1 MIRMDKHTTIVII
14 ASIVIAI
21 PFVYSGWN
29 IYAADQL
36 QITGTDEGQFRFFD
50 MINSGSIEVC
60 NSMPFFVN
68 YQKYSINIFFN
79 EANKGTYSTSPLNL
93 DPLSS
98 EIVNGTFSS
107 ETFSEAQYLA
117 LHFDGM
123 FSGSAPER
131 IDPRQLKIIT
141 QVEVPIIGI
150 IPYTITKQ
158 YSGLFFWDELNGKIG
173 EYNC

>member
-1 MIRMDKHTTIVII
+1 MDKHTGIVII

-29 IYAADQL
+29 IYALDQL
-36 QITGTDEGQFRFFD
+36 QIKGTNDIGFRYFD
-50 MINSGSIEVC
+50 MINSGNIEIC
-60 NSMPFFVN
+60 NSTPFFVN
-68 YQKYSINIFFN
+68 YQKFSIFVFFN
-79 EANKGTYSTSPLNL
+79 EDNKGEYSTAPNTIG
-93 DPLSS
+93 PLSS
-98 EIVNGTFSS
+98 KIVNGTFSS

-123 FSGSAPER
+123 FSGSAPDR

-141 QVEVPIIGI
+141 QIDAPIIGV

-158 YSGLFFWDELNGKIG
+158 YSGLFFWDNLNEKIG
-173 EYNC
+173 EFRC

>member
-1 MIRMDKHTTIVII
+1 MDKHTTIVII

-29 IYAADQL
+29 IYALDHLQL
-36 QITGTDEGQFRFFD
+36 RGIDDGNFRFFD
-50 MINSGSIEVC
+50 MINGGHVEIC

-68 YQKYSINIFFN
+68 FHKFSIFTFFNDADKGAYSITGHTL
-79 EANKGTYSTSPLNL
+79 A
-93 DPLSS
+93 PLSS
-98 EIVNGTFSS
+98 KIVNGTFSS

-123 FSGSAPER
+123 FYGSAPER

-141 QVEVPIIGI
+141 QIEVPIIGI
-150 IPYTITKQ
+150 IPYTITSQ
-158 YSGLFFWDELNGKIG
+158 YSALYFWDTLNGKIG